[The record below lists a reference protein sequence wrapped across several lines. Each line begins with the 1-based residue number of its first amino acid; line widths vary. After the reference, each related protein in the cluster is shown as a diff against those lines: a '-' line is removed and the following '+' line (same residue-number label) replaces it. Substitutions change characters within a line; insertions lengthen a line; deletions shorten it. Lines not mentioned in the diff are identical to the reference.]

1 MREAKFIKGILP
13 ALALTCLLT
22 APSVR
27 AEEIIAS
34 ELLSKMGNSKV
45 TVSFRGNQVV
55 ISFQVPNPN
64 VSRVLVAQLIPN
76 MGKKEIL
83 SSSGESTEVI
93 IEDGKYQW
101 RYIPSHRLII
111 KRSLEGPDEAR
122 QKTEKNIQLVQKNY
136 YVKVGEEQRLVNRST
151 FIVNL
156 RPRVAGRPR
165 HSIWVDK
172 ESGLPLKTEIYSPE
186 GQLARLSTY
195 SKIDFAPNLTGEDF
209 KLRIPN
215 KADVREME
223 EKTNLELAAAERL
236 FGEKV
241 LIPTYLPSGFILR
254 DIAVSFIGSNR
265 RLQLLYSDG
274 LSSISVFQETGR
286 GIKVKGLLF
295 QKGARRAEPLFHSR
309 GLDKIMGFLSGKSQ
323 IMLVGDVSEEEI
335 SKIAQSIP

>member
-1 MREAKFIKGILP
+1 MREAKLNKGTLLI
-13 ALALTCLLT
+13 LALTCLLT
-22 APSVR
+22 APSAR
-27 AEEIIAS
+27 AEEIAVS

-45 TVSFRGNQVV
+45 TVTFRGNKVV
-55 ISFQVPNPN
+55 IYFQVPNPN
-64 VSRVLVAQLIPN
+64 VSRVLVAKLIPN
-76 MGKKEIL
+76 LGKTEIL
-83 SSSGESTEVI
+83 SSSGESTEVV

-136 YVKVGEEQRLVNRST
+136 YVKVGEKQRLVNRTT
-151 FIVNL
+151 FIINL
-156 RPRVAGRPR
+156 QPRVAGRPR

-172 ESGLPLKTEIYSPE
+172 ESGLPLKTEVYSPE
-186 GQLARLSTY
+186 GRLARLSTY
-195 SKIDFAPNLTGEDF
+195 SKIDFAPNLSREDF
-209 KLRIPN
+209 KLQIPP
-215 KADVREME
+215 KADIREVE
-223 EKTNLELAAAERL
+223 EKANLELAAAERL

-241 LIPTYLPSGFILR
+241 LIPAYLPSGFVLR
-254 DIAVSFIGSNR
+254 DIAISFIGSNR

-274 LSSISVFQETGR
+274 LSSISMFQETGR

-295 QKGARRAEPLFHSR
+295 QKGARRAEPLFYSR
-309 GLDKIMGFLSGKSQ
+309 GLNKIMGFPSGDRQ